1 IMLVGGVGTLLFFM
15 SLSGFLLR
23 ICKSNKRLYY
33 NNLNMFVLRQLNS
46 KINTTYL
53 SVTFICLMLLRAVV
67 EADVVDGDL
76 GQLVLHGLGH
86 PDAEGE
92 GPHRQQEHQA

>member
-1 IMLVGGVGTLLFFM
+1 M

-33 NNLNMFVLRQLNS
+33 NKLNMFVLRQLNS

-53 SVTFICLMLLRAVV
+53 SVTFICLMLLLSVGALSFGIGV
-67 EADVVDGDL
+67 AQSMQDL
-76 GQLVLHGLGH
+76 SLIHI
-86 PDAEGE
+86 
-92 GPHRQQEHQA
+92 